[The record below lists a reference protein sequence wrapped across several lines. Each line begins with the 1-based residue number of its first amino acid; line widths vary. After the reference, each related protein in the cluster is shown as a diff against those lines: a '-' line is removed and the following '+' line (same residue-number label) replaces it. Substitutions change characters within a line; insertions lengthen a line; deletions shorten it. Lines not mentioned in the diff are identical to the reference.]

1 MRYLQKF
8 VRRKHRGHLATGN
21 ATELGGGPVV
31 LVAASR
37 RRDFGSGPPSH
48 TDDHE
53 PSQAS
58 SRVGETGPVEPGE
71 NDCCGNGCQECVWT
85 VYWDELA
92 QHQGCAGV
100 REQTAFEL
108 LEARLRREQ
117 TLRDKQATAAATA
130 AIGGPKLNVDK

>member
-1 MRYLQKF
+1 MH
-8 VRRKHRGHLATGN
+8 HR
-21 ATELGGGPVV
+21 
-31 LVAASR
+31 
-37 RRDFGSGPPSH
+37 
-48 TDDHE
+48 
-53 PSQAS
+53 
-58 SRVGETGPVEPGE
+58 
-71 NDCCGNGCQECVWT
+71 T

-130 AIGGPKLNVDK
+130 ATAGTAGTAAIGGPKLNVDK